1 MKEQKRKLYT
11 EKIKT
16 MKTPEEMNER
26 ELMIET
32 LRNERI
38 NAKYQTMAGIGCLVL
53 AVIVTIAFAII
64 MPRAIHTLEKVNTT
78 LTQAN
83 TTLSQIE
90 TTMSKLETT
99 VDQAQVS
106 LDQIDEAVRNVNTL
120 VEDNTDIL
128 NNTIKD
134 ISEIDFK
141 TLNDSIQ
148 DLNRVIQPLSRFFSR

>member
-1 MKEQKRKLYT
+1 
-11 EKIKT
+11 

-64 MPRAIHTLEKVNTT
+64 MPRAIHTLERVNTT